1 MRKTIL
7 LAMACLAAVMLT
19 ACGKSEGASA
29 PVGGSSAESSSTVE
43 ASSQV
48 SEPAAESVTSA
59 QSGDGG
65 ESSEVKVSYKDML
78 PDIQSAFPN
87 GTVDV
92 IRSGMYDNFFL
103 AQVKGY
109 TESEYDA
116 YVEACKGKGFT
127 DVQFDI
133 HEDADNT
140 FEART
145 TDGKFYV
152 SLQLLKD
159 ERAVLSITCGE
170 RDTAN

>member
-1 MRKTIL
+1 MRKTSL
-7 LAMACLAAVMLT
+7 LAMVCLAAVMLT
-19 ACGKSEGASA
+19 ACGKSEVSSA
-29 PVGGSSAESSSTVE
+29 PVVGSQAESSLTSDSV
-43 ASSQV
+43 
-48 SEPAAESVTSA
+48 AESIA
-59 QSGDGG
+59 DE
-65 ESSEVKVSYKDML
+65 ESSEVKVLYKDML
-78 PDIQSAFPN
+78 PDIQSAFSN
-87 GTVDV
+87 GTVEV

-116 YVEACKGKGFT
+116 YVEACRSKGFT

-133 HEDADNT
+133 YEDTDNT

-145 TDGKFYV
+145 ADGKFYV

-170 RDTAN
+170 RDSAN

>member
-1 MRKTIL
+1 MRKTSL
-7 LAMACLAAVMLT
+7 LAMVCLAAVMLT
-19 ACGKSEGASA
+19 ACGKREGASVSA
-29 PVGGSSAESSSTVE
+29 GGSQAESSSTIK
-43 ASSQV
+43 ANSQTSWSV
-48 SEPAAESVTSA
+48 AESTA
-59 QSGDGG
+59 DEG
-65 ESSEVKVSYKDML
+65 SSEVKVSYKDML
-78 PDIQSAFPN
+78 PDIQSAFSN
-87 GTVDV
+87 GTVEV

-116 YVEACKGKGFT
+116 YVEACKSKGFT

-133 HEDADNT
+133 HEDTDNT

-145 TDGKFYV
+145 ADGKFYV

-170 RDTAN
+170 RDTSN

>member
-1 MRKTIL
+1 MRKTSL
-7 LAMACLAAVMLT
+7 LALVCLAATILA
-19 ACGKSEGASA
+19 ACNKSEGASA
-29 PVGGSSAESSSTVE
+29 PVVGSRVECSSIIETSLQTSGSVAESTADE
-43 ASSQV
+43 
-48 SEPAAESVTSA
+48 EN
-59 QSGDGG
+59 
-65 ESSEVKVSYKDML
+65 SEVKVSYKDML

-87 GTVDV
+87 GTVEV

-109 TESEYDA
+109 TENEYDA
-116 YVEACKGKGFT
+116 YVEACKSKGFT

-145 TDGKFYV
+145 ADGKFYV

>member
-1 MRKTIL
+1 MRKTSL
-7 LAMACLAAVMLT
+7 LAMVCLAAVMLT
-19 ACGKSEGASA
+19 ACGKSEVSSA
-29 PVGGSSAESSSTVE
+29 PVVGSQAESSLTSDSV
-43 ASSQV
+43 
-48 SEPAAESVTSA
+48 AESIA
-59 QSGDGG
+59 DE
-65 ESSEVKVSYKDML
+65 ESSEVKVLYKDML
-78 PDIQSAFPN
+78 PDIQSAFSN
-87 GTVDV
+87 GTVEV

-116 YVEACKGKGFT
+116 YVEACRSKGFT

-133 HEDADNT
+133 HEDTDNT

-145 TDGKFYV
+145 ADGKFYV

-170 RDTAN
+170 RDSAN